1 MNKTKHIPH
10 VGLCSFTSTRLFA
23 LKVFKHLHKSYLR
36 STVGHMKLTS
46 IGIINIEKSYANCIF
61 QRPMDRI
68 IDTFEKRKK
77 TFETLVPLTESVH
90 VLIIL

>member
-10 VGLCSFTSTRLFA
+10 VGLCSFTSTQLFA
-23 LKVFKHLHKSYLR
+23 LNKSYLR

-61 QRPMDRI
+61 QRSMDRI

-77 TFETLVPLTESVH
+77 TFETLVPLIGSVR